1 MISIVKN
8 NNCSCTKGELFMAGI
23 YDFVLTDI
31 DGNEFRLSDYKGK
44 VIMIVNTATGCG
56 FTPQYE
62 PIENMYA
69 ELHDQGFEVIDIPCN
84 QFGGQAPGSDQEIHD
99 FCTIHFATEFP
110 QMTKSDVNGEN
121 ELPLYT
127 YLKAQKGFEGFGD
140 GEMAGFMKD
149 FLKKMDPDYESKP
162 DIKWN
167 FTKFIIDREG
177 NVAAR
182 FEPTHDMADVEKC
195 VKALL

>member
-1 MISIVKN
+1 
-8 NNCSCTKGELFMAGI
+8 MASI

-31 DGNEFRLSDYKGK
+31 DGNEIRLSDYKGK

-69 ELHDQGFEVIDIPCN
+69 ELHDQGFEVLDIPCN
-84 QFGGQAPGSDQEIHD
+84 QFGGQAPGTDQEIHD

-140 GEMAGFMKD
+140 SEMAGFMKD
-149 FLKKMDPDYESKP
+149 FLSKMDPEYDKTTQDGDAYK
-162 DIKWN
+162 
-167 FTKFIIDREG
+167 
-177 NVAAR
+177 NVAEGTWTFDITMPDQEEA
-182 FEPTHDMADVEKC
+182 AVAIVIQLEKMIETRSENRN
-195 VKALL
+195 